1 MAIKIIKEKITLDE
15 LKEIAKENFGDM
27 VKGVADIKERV
38 LALGGELHADAL
50 EALIENGSE
59 PENIWG
65 MNIYPEKP
73 RQSWIEFNSLINIR
87 PTQNNLSM
95 DIQSAEIKKK
105 VGQIIDQLV
114 E

>member
-1 MAIKIIKEKITLDE
+1 MAIRIIKEKITLDE